1 MDTTYNNVSTTENTT
16 AAYGMKWHN
25 FLVYFSLWAGAVLNF
40 VMGAACLFEGAP
52 LYGLVLI
59 GAAAYAIYS
68 RFQLASF
75 KKNAYKHL
83 LAAQMI
89 VIAADLLLMGVEFSA
104 LASNI
109 AACGV
114 NYFYYKKRDKL
125 FVN

>member
-1 MDTTYNNVSTTENTT
+1 MDTTYNNVSATETTT
-16 AAYGMKWHN
+16 AAYGLKWHN

-40 VMGAACLFEGAP
+40 IMGIACMAEGAH
-52 LYGLVLI
+52 LYGLALI
-59 GAAAYAIYS
+59 VAAFYGVYT
-68 RFQLASF
+68 RFRLANF

-83 LAAQMI
+83 LAAQLI
-89 VIAADLLLMGVEFSA
+89 VVAADLLLMGVEFSA

-114 NYFYYKKRDKL
+114 NYFYYKKRESM